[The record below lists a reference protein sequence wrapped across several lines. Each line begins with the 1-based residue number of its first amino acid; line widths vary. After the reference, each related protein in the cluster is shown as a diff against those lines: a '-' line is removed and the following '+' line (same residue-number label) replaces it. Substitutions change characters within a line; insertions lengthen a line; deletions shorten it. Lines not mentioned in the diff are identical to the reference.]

1 MDNDTPIKF
10 VKAGAMADLL
20 GVKARQVRRWA
31 HEGKIPKL
39 ILPGG
44 RFVFNPKTVIEAL
57 DRLAKEKAGETDV
70 R

>member
-1 MDNDTPIKF
+1 
-10 VKAGAMADLL
+10 MADLL

-57 DRLAKEKAGETDV
+57 DRLAKEKAGETNV